1 MNKKMLY
8 VVLIVLLII
17 SNILVGL
24 FAYHE
29 GVRYGVN
36 ETAKI
41 YFEGFSET
49 VDSLEV
55 GEMSDI
61 YELNG
66 SEVGIDK
73 EVEFMIV
80 RAN

>member
-17 SNILVGL
+17 SNILVGV

-29 GVRYGVN
+29 GVRYDVN

-61 YELNG
+61 CELNG